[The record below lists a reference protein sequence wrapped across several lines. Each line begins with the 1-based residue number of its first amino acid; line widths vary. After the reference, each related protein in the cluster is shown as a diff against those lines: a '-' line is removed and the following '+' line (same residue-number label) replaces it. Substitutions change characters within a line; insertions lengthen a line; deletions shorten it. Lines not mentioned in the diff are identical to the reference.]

1 MKICILSEFINTNS
15 GVGSHS
21 QSLASALKKRGYD
34 VFILTND
41 RVSDNPS
48 GVRLYTNNSTHLV
61 GILNKITFLR
71 GFFGFLFYS
80 FRVLLK
86 ERPTVVHTH
95 SFYDFY
101 IAKLIGIILGFPVV
115 NTHHSYIFSCPVVSR
130 VRDGKFCVNLEENV
144 CKEHVGFVQ
153 NIKKKITR
161 RIHILLAD
169 AIITLNRCEYD
180 FFKRL
185 TGKAYF
191 LSNWIDTSK
200 YLIPQKKKKSKTIVF
215 VGGYRPVKRLD
226 IMVNAF
232 CMLAK
237 EDPEFKLLVIGELK
251 PYLVALHQVNLEEY
265 IDSIK
270 DTIEKNNLT
279 ERVTFTGIVPASKM
293 PELYASADI
302 YVSCSETE
310 VNPVAFLEAIACHLP
325 VVAFT
330 NPLGFNITVST
341 PELLSEDI
349 KRTLNE
355 GLDGQLFNQIRAHYS
370 EQAIIR
376 RFEILYH
383 SLVKG
388 QLKRRY

>member
-1 MKICILSEFINTNS
+1 
-15 GVGSHS
+15 
-21 QSLASALKKRGYD
+21 
-34 VFILTND
+34 
-41 RVSDNPS
+41 
-48 GVRLYTNNSTHLV
+48 
-61 GILNKITFLR
+61 
-71 GFFGFLFYS
+71 
-80 FRVLLK
+80 
-86 ERPTVVHTH
+86 
-95 SFYDFY
+95 
-101 IAKLIGIILGFPVV
+101 
-115 NTHHSYIFSCPVVSR
+115 
-130 VRDGKFCVNLEENV
+130 
-144 CKEHVGFVQ
+144 
-153 NIKKKITR
+153 
-161 RIHILLAD
+161 
-169 AIITLNRCEYD
+169 
-180 FFKRL
+180 
-185 TGKAYF
+185 
-191 LSNWIDTSK
+191 
-200 YLIPQKKKKSKTIVF
+200 
-215 VGGYRPVKRLD
+215 
-226 IMVNAF
+226 MVNAF